1 MCASVTFSYRQLA
14 EKRKS
19 PRKLSIWMHCE
30 KRAFYRGENAGWGE
44 KNRPGREA

>member
-1 MCASVTFSYRQLA
+1 MCASHTFSDSQLA

-19 PRKLSIWMHCE
+19 LRKLGIWMHCE
-30 KRAFYRGENAGWGE
+30 KRAFYRDENAGWGR